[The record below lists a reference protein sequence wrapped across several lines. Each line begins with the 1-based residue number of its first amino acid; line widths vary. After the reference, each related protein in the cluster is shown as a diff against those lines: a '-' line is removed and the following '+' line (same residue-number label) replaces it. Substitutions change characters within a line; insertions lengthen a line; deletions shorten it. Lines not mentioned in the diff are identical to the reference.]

1 MGVGAN
7 TYGFHPKDVDDM
19 HLYYLKAAAS
29 QTWVKG
35 DMLYL
40 ASGEVTLATAASAT
54 LLGAAADAQT
64 DTTAGDLVPVWAK
77 PFQVFR
83 VRADDDPS
91 SLVTGD
97 KIDLVG
103 ASGAQEA
110 DVGASTTD
118 VLYFLRIADI
128 DDVTD
133 EAGTYIYVM
142 IAHAKH
148 EFIQ

>member
-7 TYGFHPKDVDDM
+7 TYGFHPKDVDDQ
-19 HLYYLKAAAS
+19 HLIYFNAAAS

-40 ASGEVTLATAASAT
+40 NSGKVTLATAASAT
-54 LLGAAADAQT
+54 LLGAAADDRT
-64 DTTAGDLVPVWAK
+64 STAADEEVPVWAK
-77 PFQVFR
+77 PFQIFR

-97 KIDLVG
+97 KIDIVG
-103 ASGAQEA
+103 GTGEMEA

-118 VLYFLRIADI
+118 VLYYIRIADI
-128 DDVTD
+128 DQTTNA
-133 EAGTYIYVM
+133 AGTYIYVM

-148 EFIQ
+148 EFVQ